1 VPPERG
7 GVRGDQPQERN
18 YIVKQ
23 GLSLTQFAQTIQE
36 RDAAKADYLAP
47 VPLIDVS
54 TNGHTSLV
62 LRDVEDASGNELA
75 PLHIGNTAHSQ
86 LASYL
91 GVPKAFYDHVQ
102 RNAQTIRDPNDP
114 ERALYDTLINGLLR
128 SCPPDDARLV
138 RTLNGTARAWL
149 SDRYRQMDN
158 LEILTRLLPVIQ
170 QLPAVNWDQSSLQVT
185 EDRMYLQLVDTS
197 KPKVIKSGH
206 NRMDD
211 VLQRGVVITN
221 SEVGLGSFA
230 VQPLVF
236 RQVCSNGLVITE
248 YAQRRFHV
256 GGRNS
261 GDAGIVWQSDTQ
273 KARNETTI
281 LEMRDLMK
289 TAMSD
294 EFLNKIAARAQ
305 DAADLPI
312 KGAQLEP
319 VVKNVT
325 ERFRLNG
332 DERDAMFNHLVE
344 GGDLSLWGLVN
355 SITRAAQDVESYD
368 RSVELQAIGGNILAL
383 PKHDV
388 TALLSEV
395 SPN

>member
-1 VPPERG
+1 M
-7 GVRGDQPQERN
+7 
-18 YIVKQ
+18 KQ
-23 GLSLTQFAQTIQE
+23 GLTLTQFAQTIQE
-36 RDAAKADYLAP
+36 RDQAKADYLAP

-62 LRDVEDASGNELA
+62 LRDIEDAGGNELA
-75 PLHIGNTAHSQ
+75 PLEIGNTAHSQ

-91 GVPKAFYDHVQ
+91 GVPKAFYDNLQ
-102 RNAQTIRDPNDP
+102 GNASTLRDPNDP

-128 SCPPDDARLV
+128 SHADDARLV
-138 RTLNGTARAWL
+138 RTLNGRARAWL

-206 NRMDD
+206 QRVDD

-281 LEMRDLMK
+281 LEMRDLM
-289 TAMSD
+289 TMAMSD

-312 KGAQLEP
+312 KGNQLEP
-319 VVKNVT
+319 AVKNVT

-383 PKHDV
+383 PKHDI
-388 TALLSEV
+388 TALLTEV
-395 SPN
+395 SAN

>member
-1 VPPERG
+1 
-7 GVRGDQPQERN
+7 
-18 YIVKQ
+18 VKQ

-36 RDAAKADYLAP
+36 RDQAKADYLAP

-62 LRDVEDASGNELA
+62 LRDIEDAGGNELA
-75 PLHIGNTAHSQ
+75 PLEIGSTAHGQ
-86 LASYL
+86 LANYL
-91 GVPKAFYDHVQ
+91 GVPKAFYDNLQ
-102 RNAQTIRDPNDP
+102 GNASTLRDPNDP

-128 SCPPDDARLV
+128 SHADDARLV
-138 RTLNGTARAWL
+138 RTLNGRARAWL

-206 NRMDD
+206 TRVDD

-221 SEVGLGSFA
+221 SEVGLGSFV

-281 LEMRDLMK
+281 LEMRDLM
-289 TAMSD
+289 TMAMSD

-312 KGAQLEP
+312 KGNQLEP
-319 VVKNVT
+319 AVKNVT

-383 PKHDV
+383 PKHDI
-388 TALLSEV
+388 TALLTEV
-395 SPN
+395 SAN